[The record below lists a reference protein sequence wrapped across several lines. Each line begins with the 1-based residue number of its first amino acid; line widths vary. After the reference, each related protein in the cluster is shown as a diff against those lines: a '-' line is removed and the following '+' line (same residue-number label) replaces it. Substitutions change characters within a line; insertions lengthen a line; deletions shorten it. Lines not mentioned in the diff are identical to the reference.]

1 MSLSSQSIVTIL
13 KAAAEPTRLR
23 ILLLLSASELNV
35 KDLTRILGQSQPR
48 ISRHL
53 KLLAE
58 AGLIERTREGSWA
71 YFQLVV
77 AGPAGALARRL
88 LEAVDPADT
97 QVQRDRNRADTVKR
111 EREAAAQTYFEQHAA
126 QWDQIRSLHV
136 TGGAVEEAMRAALGP
151 GPFRTFV
158 DAGTGTGRVL
168 QLFSDRFEYGIGID
182 INHTMLAYARAK
194 LAAEGVGHA
203 RVRHGDLYD
212 LGIED
217 GSADAVVV
225 HQVLHYLS
233 DPAQAVREA
242 ARVLEPGGRILIV
255 DFAPHELEFLR
266 EAHAHER
273 LGFAPEQVEQWLE
286 ESGLKVLSTDRLEPE
301 ATERDGKLTVMLW
314 TAERRRVHAH
324 SRQTE
329 RISKAEVVGS

>member
-1 MSLSSQSIVTIL
+1 MSLSSQNVVTIL

-23 ILLLLSASELNV
+23 ILLLLAASELNV

-53 KLLAE
+53 RLLAE

-77 AGPAGALARRL
+77 AGPGGELARRL
-88 LEAVDPADT
+88 LDSVDLTDA
-97 QVQRDRNRADTVKR
+97 QLRRDRSRADAVKR
-111 EREAAAQTYFEQHAA
+111 EREAVAHAYFESHAA
-126 QWDQIRSLHV
+126 QWDEIRSLHV
-136 TGGAVEEAMRAALGP
+136 TEGAVETAMRAALGP
-151 GPFRTFV
+151 GPFHHFV

-168 QLFSDRFEYGIGID
+168 QLFGDRFERGTGID

-194 LAAEGVGHA
+194 LAAAGVTNA

-212 LGIED
+212 LGLEG

-225 HQVLHYLS
+225 HQVLHFLS

-242 ARVLEPGGRILIV
+242 ARIVEPGGRMLIV
-255 DFAPHELEFLR
+255 DFAPHDLEFLR
-266 EAHAHER
+266 EAQAHER
-273 LGFAPEQVEQWLE
+273 LGFPPAQIEQWLG
-286 ESGLKVLSTDRLEPE
+286 ESGLKVLSVDQLTPE
-301 ATERDGKLTVMLW
+301 AGGPEGKLTVMLW
-314 TAERRRVHAH
+314 TAERVRVHAH

-329 RISKAEVVGS
+329 RLAKAEVVG

>member
-1 MSLSSQSIVTIL
+1 MSLSSQSVVTIL

-23 ILLLLSASELNV
+23 ILLLLATSELNV

-71 YFQLVV
+71 YFQLVF
-77 AGPAGALARRL
+77 AGPTGALTRRL
-88 LEAVDPADT
+88 LDSVDLADA
-97 QVQRDRNRADTVKR
+97 QLQRDRNRAEAVKR
-111 EREAAAQTYFEQHAA
+111 EREAAAQTYFEHHAA
-126 QWDQIRSLHV
+126 QWDEIRSLHV
-136 TGGAVEEAMRAALGP
+136 TENAVETAMRAALGS
-151 GPFRTFV
+151 GPFRHFV

-168 QLFSDRFEYGIGID
+168 QLFADRFAHGTGID

-194 LAAEGVGHA
+194 LTAEGVAHA

-212 LGIED
+212 LGLED

-225 HQVLHYLS
+225 HQVLHFLS

-242 ARVLEPGGRILIV
+242 ARVLEPGGRLLIV

-266 EAHAHER
+266 DTQAHER
-273 LGFAPEQVEQWLE
+273 LGFPPGQVEQWLQ
-286 ESGLKVLSTDRLEPE
+286 ESGLKVLAVNRLAPEAGEPE
-301 ATERDGKLTVMLW
+301 GKLTVMLW
-314 TAERRRVHAH
+314 TAERPRLRDH

-329 RISKAEVVGS
+329 RVSKAEVVG

>member
-1 MSLSSQSIVTIL
+1 MALSSQSVVTIL

-23 ILLLLSASELNV
+23 ILMLLAASELNV

-53 KLLAE
+53 KLLSE

-77 AGPAGALARRL
+77 AGPSGALARRL
-88 LEAVDPADT
+88 LEAVDLADT
-97 QVQRDRNRADTVKR
+97 QLQRDRHRAEAVKR
-111 EREAAAQTYFEQHAA
+111 EREAAAQTYFEEHAA
-126 QWDQIRSLHV
+126 HWDRIRSLHV
-136 TGGAVEEAMRAALGP
+136 TENAVEAAMRAALGP
-151 GPFRTFV
+151 GPFRNFV

-168 QLFSDRFEYGIGID
+168 QLFADRFEHGIGID
-182 INHTMLAYARAK
+182 INHTMLAYARSTLEGA
-194 LAAEGVGHA
+194 GVGHA

-212 LGIED
+212 LGLED

-225 HQVLHYLS
+225 HQVLHFLS

-242 ARVLEPGGRILIV
+242 ARVLEPGGRMLIV
-255 DFAPHELEFLR
+255 DFAPHDLEFLR

-273 LGFAPEQVEQWLE
+273 LGFPPEQVEHWLE
-286 ESGLKVLSTDRLEPE
+286 ESGLKILSTKKLAPE
-301 ATERDGKLTVMLW
+301 AGDAEGKLTVTLW
-314 TAERRRVHAH
+314 TAERLRVHAH

-329 RISKAEVVGS
+329 RISRVEVVGS

>member
-1 MSLSSQSIVTIL
+1 MSLSSQNVVTIL

-23 ILLLLSASELNV
+23 ILLLLAASELNV

-71 YFQLVV
+71 YFQLIV
-77 AGPAGALARRL
+77 AGPGGELARRL
-88 LEAVDPADT
+88 LDSVDLADA
-97 QVQRDRNRADTVKR
+97 QLRRDRGRADAVKR
-111 EREAAAQTYFEQHAA
+111 EREAVAQTYFESHAA
-126 QWDQIRSLHV
+126 QWDEIRSLHV
-136 TGGAVEEAMRAALGP
+136 TEGAVETAMRAALGP
-151 GPFRTFV
+151 GPFHHFV

-168 QLFSDRFEYGIGID
+168 QLFGDRFERGTGID

-194 LAAEGVGHA
+194 LAAAGVTNA

-212 LGIED
+212 LGLEG

-225 HQVLHYLS
+225 HQVLHFLS

-242 ARVLEPGGRILIV
+242 ARIVEPGGRMLIV
-255 DFAPHELEFLR
+255 DFAPHDLEFLR
-266 EAHAHER
+266 EAQAHER
-273 LGFAPEQVEQWLE
+273 LGFPPAQIEQWLG
-286 ESGLKVLSTDRLEPE
+286 ESGLKVLSVDQLTPE
-301 ATERDGKLTVMLW
+301 AGGPEGKLTVMLW
-314 TAERRRVHAH
+314 TAERVRVHAH

-329 RISKAEVVGS
+329 RLAKAEVVG